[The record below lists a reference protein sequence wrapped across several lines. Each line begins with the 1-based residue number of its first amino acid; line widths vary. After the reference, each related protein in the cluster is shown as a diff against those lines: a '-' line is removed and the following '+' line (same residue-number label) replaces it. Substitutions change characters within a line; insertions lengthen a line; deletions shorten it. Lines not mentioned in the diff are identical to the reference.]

1 MIWEERTVNVGNIL
15 RFNARN
21 YPRKEAL
28 VSGEVRLTY
37 EELNQRVNSL
47 ANGLLKLG
55 IKRGDNAA
63 IMLQNCSEYIEI
75 YFALAKL
82 GAVAVPLNFMYKGLG
97 LKFLMD
103 NADAKIVFV
112 ESRTRSEVEKIRGE
126 LTSVQ
131 PKGIIHLGEENPG
144 EYISYE
150 ELCVSNERKEPDI
163 PVDEDDDLLI
173 LYSSGTTGFP
183 KGIVLTHRNRLTY
196 YQWCGL
202 QYGMR
207 FQGVHLINTPLYHN
221 MASFMSFSQ
230 FYTGGKVVVM
240 RKFDARETL
249 LTIEREKVTGMFMVP
264 TQYNLI
270 MELPDLHKFD
280 VRSIKWFL
288 TAGSPLSTKTKKFIL
303 DHFRCELYDMYGL
316 TETGPFTNMN
326 HHLEP
331 EKVRCVGVPFFHMEM
346 RVVDESGK
354 DVPIGLV
361 GEIVARG
368 PLLLRTYYKN
378 EKAYQEAMRGGWF
391 YTGDLGRLDKEGY
404 LYLVDRKKDM
414 ICSGGVNIY
423 PSDIEAVLLSH
434 PAVLES
440 AVIGV
445 PDPRWG
451 EAVKAVVVLREEQVV
466 SEEGLIQYCKAN
478 LAGYQVP
485 KSIDFVLALPRNPSG
500 KVLKR
505 ELRAPY
511 WEGQEATI

>member
-1 MIWEERTVNVGNIL
+1 MNVGNIL

-28 VSGEVRLTY
+28 VCGEIRWTY
-37 EELNQRVNSL
+37 GQLNARVNSL
-47 ANGLLKLG
+47 ANELWKMGLRKA
-55 IKRGDNAA
+55 DNAA
-63 IMLQNCSEYIEI
+63 ILLQNCTEYIEI

-97 LKFLMD
+97 LKFLME
-103 NADAKIVFV
+103 NADAKIVFL
-112 ESRTRSEVEKIRGE
+112 EDRTREELEKIRDG
-126 LTSVQ
+126 LRTIQRGGYIFVG
-131 PKGIIHLGEENPG
+131 PNTPG
-144 EYISYE
+144 GYASYE
-150 ELCVSNERKEPDI
+150 DLTTRGTTQEPDI

-173 LYSSGTTGFP
+173 LYSSGTTGLP
-183 KGIVLTHRNRLTY
+183 KGIVLTHKTRLTY
-196 YQWCGL
+196 YHWCGL

-207 FQGVHLINTPLYHN
+207 FQDVHLINTPLYHN
-221 MASFMSFSQ
+221 MACFLSISQ

-249 LTIEREKVTGMFMVP
+249 ACVQRERVTGMFMVP

-270 MELPDLHKFD
+270 AELPDKEKYD
-280 VRSIKWFL
+280 VSSIKWFL
-288 TAGSPLSTKTKKFIL
+288 SAGSPLSTSTKKFIL
-303 DHFRCELYDMYGL
+303 EFFRCELYDMYGL
-316 TETGPFTNMN
+316 TECGPFTNMN

-331 EKVRCVGVPFFHMEM
+331 DKVRCVGVPFFHMEV
-346 RVVDESGK
+346 RVVDDQGK
-354 DVPIGLV
+354 DLPAGEI

-378 EKAYQEAMRGGWF
+378 QKAYQEAMREGWF
-391 YTGDLGRLDKEGY
+391 FTGDVGKLDEQGY

-423 PSDIEAVLLSH
+423 PSDIETILLAH
-434 PAVLES
+434 PAILEC

-445 PDPRWG
+445 PDPKWG
-451 EAVKAVVVLREEQVV
+451 EAVKAVVVLREGQKV
-466 SEEGLIQYCKAN
+466 SEKDLLQHCRAN

-485 KSIDFVLALPRNPSG
+485 KSVEFIQSIPRNPSG
-500 KVLKR
+500 KALKK

-511 WEGQEATI
+511 WEGQEAKI